1 MKHKRIVDELG
12 NDFSDEVRRTYF
24 DFEGVN
30 PLSEFLHAELYWI
43 LSREFYVD
51 MTVEIMYETLL

>member
-1 MKHKRIVDELG
+1 MKHKGIEHELD
-12 NDFSDEVRRTYF
+12 NDFSDEVDRTYF

-43 LSREFYVD
+43 LSREFYDD
-51 MTVEIMYETLL
+51 MTVEIMY